1 MGDGDDEV
9 VVVVVGGGEGRKRE
23 NEAAKERKREFS
35 WSGGGGDFLRP
46 VFAQARGAESEF
58 TMEYTTTGRYSSTLL
73 HTNWNSVNRCLHY
86 YSIQHHHIP

>member
-1 MGDGDDEV
+1 MGDGDDGV
-9 VVVVVGGGEGRKRE
+9 VVVVVGGGEGRKRGG
-23 NEAAKERKREFS
+23 EREKAGILVVRR
-35 WSGGGGDFLRP
+35 WGLRP